1 MARTLRIFAHFNA
14 KTNPET
20 ETSVLGR
27 EKTETATEFKIP
39 QRPNTS
45 LLDR

>member
-1 MARTLRIFAHFNA
+1 MDRADLRIFVHFNV

-20 ETSVLGR
+20 ETSGLGR

-39 QRPNTS
+39 QLPNTT
-45 LLDR
+45 